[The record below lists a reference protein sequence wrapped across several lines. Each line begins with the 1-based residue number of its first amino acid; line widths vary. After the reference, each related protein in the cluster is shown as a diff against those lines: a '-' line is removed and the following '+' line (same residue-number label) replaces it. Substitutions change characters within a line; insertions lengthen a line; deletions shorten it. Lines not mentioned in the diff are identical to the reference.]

1 MAFHVCTYIIYI
13 YIKHR
18 THISRHT
25 MKRQPKNIICGH
37 KNTFCPKNFFSHGIA
52 ATTHT
57 LCGRACVCVC
67 VCVYMYIYV
76 NLKLPNAANSH
87 QDILGSMISHWWFW
101 VLIMYF
107 EPGRKEK
114 LKEKNKDCS
123 GQISLT
129 TKCLVRAH
137 KAYFFSSVSSTSGTD
152 LLSVLKN
159 LWLLLRNFWLYQVKI
174 LF

>member
-1 MAFHVCTYIIYI
+1 MGIKTLFVPRIFFLMALLLL
-13 YIKHR
+13 
-18 THISRHT
+18 
-25 MKRQPKNIICGH
+25 
-37 KNTFCPKNFFSHGIA
+37 
-52 ATTHT
+52 HT
-57 LCGRACVCVC
+57 LCVCVC

-107 EPGRKEK
+107 EPGKKEK

-137 KAYFFSSVSSTSGTD
+137 KADFFSSVSSTSGTD

-159 LWLLLRNFWLYQVKI
+159 LLLLLLRNFWLYQVKI
-174 LF
+174 LL